1 MKNEGAYILIF
12 LVSVFIS
19 SVSQIVLKKSANRKY
34 ENKLREYLN
43 FPVIISYSLFFAS
56 SLLTVLAYRGVP
68 LSKGPILEATG
79 YVWVAVLGRIFLKE
93 NLNKKKIMGMLMII
107 IGIVLFNIK

>member
-34 ENKLREYLN
+34 KNKLREYLN
-43 FPVIISYSLFFAS
+43 FPVIMSYSLFFAS
-56 SLLTVLAYRGVP
+56 SLLTVLAYKGVP

-79 YVWVAVLGRIFLKE
+79 YIWVAVLGRIFLGE
-93 NLNKKKIMGMLMII
+93 NLKREKVFGMVMII
-107 IGIVLFNIK
+107 VGILLFSMK